1 MAKKSLYI
9 TFGTWVD
16 GGGALLKL
24 SGNSYLIFLINI
36 GGYHIVNIVNNC
48 VNKYNSGVCSVSKF
62 RL

>member
-1 MAKKSLYI
+1 MITPTKGMAQTCLYI
-9 TFGTWVD
+9 TFGAGVD

-48 VNKYNSGVCSVSKF
+48 VNQYNSGV
-62 RL
+62 

>member
-1 MAKKSLYI
+1 MAQTSLYI
-9 TFGTWVD
+9 TFGTGVY

-48 VNKYNSGVCSVSKF
+48 VNGCGSGVCSVSKF
-62 RL
+62 GL